1 MKQELSD
8 TCRCGKK
15 FGHHFD
21 DYLFEVTM
29 KPKCVACGITIKG
42 QCEELYYERG
52 NYCPRCSGKSD
63 FHNSNSKFY
72 YSKNK
77 IENSPEMDFVDEIKN
92 K

>member
-1 MKQELSD
+1 MRQELSD

-21 DYLFEVTM
+21 NYPFDVDM
-29 KPKCVACGITIKG
+29 KPNCVACGITIKG

-63 FHNSNSKFY
+63 YKV
-72 YSKNK
+72 YSFKNK
-77 IENSPEMDFVDEIKN
+77 IEKSPEMDFVDEIKN